1 MQGCT
6 YETFIRKSIVIK
18 ININLYKIKKKSQVN
33 HTYLFKI
40 KHTQYYLK
48 ITTI

>member
-18 ININLYKIKKKSQVN
+18 KNINLYKIKKKITGES
-33 HTYLFKI
+33 YLP
-40 KHTQYYLK
+40 L
-48 ITTI
+48 